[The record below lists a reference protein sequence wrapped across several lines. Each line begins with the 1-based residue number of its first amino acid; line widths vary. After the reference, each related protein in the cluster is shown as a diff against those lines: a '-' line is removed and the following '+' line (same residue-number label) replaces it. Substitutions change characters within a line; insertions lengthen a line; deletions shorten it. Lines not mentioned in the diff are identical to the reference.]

1 MKVAGWDVKGQL
13 PKGGKGVLIA
23 SPHTS
28 NWDLPYMMAVA
39 WIFRLRINWLG
50 KHTLFKSWHG
60 PFMRWLGG
68 VPVDRSASHGVVDQ
82 AAALLTD
89 SDGMYLAVAPAGT
102 RGRAA
107 HWKSGFYHIANTAK
121 VPVVFAFLD
130 FENKVG
136 GVGPGFVPTGDI
148 QADMDKIRAFYDGM
162 KGFRP
167 ELSTLMMLKE
177 EMTEEAQAA

>member
-1 MKVAGWDVKGQL
+1 MRIEPDFEQL
-13 PKGGKGVLIA
+13 EAEETAEPARIYFQLVHAQA
-23 SPHTS
+23 SNLH
-28 NWDLPYMMAVA
+28 
-39 WIFRLRINWLG
+39 
-50 KHTLFKSWHG
+50 
-60 PFMRWLGG
+60 
-68 VPVDRSASHGVVDQ
+68 
-82 AAALLTD
+82 
-89 SDGMYLAVAPAGT
+89 
-102 RGRAA
+102 
-107 HWKSGFYHIANTAK
+107 TAK
-121 VPVVFAFLD
+121 VPVVISFLD